1 MTVMLKKL
9 KMSEIDCAN
18 CAAKMER
25 NINKLEGV
33 EVATVSFLTKR
44 LLLEVK
50 EGFSFDEVL
59 KQVKKEVKKIEPDCD
74 ITE

>member
-50 EGFSFDEVL
+50 EGFSFDKVL

>member
-1 MTVMLKKL
+1 MLKKL
-9 KMSEIDCAN
+9 KMTEVDCAN

-33 EVATVSFLTKR
+33 EVATVSFITKR

-50 EGFSFDEVL
+50 EGFDYDTVL
-59 KQVKKEVKKIEPDCD
+59 QQVIKEIKKVEPDCD
-74 ITE
+74 LVE

>member
-1 MTVMLKKL
+1 MLKKL
-9 KMSEIDCAN
+9 KMTEIDCAN
-18 CAAKMER
+18 CAAMMER

-50 EGFSFDEVL
+50 EGYDYDAVLAQVVREV
-59 KQVKKEVKKIEPDCD
+59 QKIEPDCD
-74 ITE
+74 LVE

>member
-1 MTVMLKKL
+1 MLKKL

>member
-1 MTVMLKKL
+1 MLKKL
-9 KMSEIDCAN
+9 KMTEIDCAN

-50 EGFSFDEVL
+50 EGYDYDAVLAQVVREV
-59 KQVKKEVKKIEPDCD
+59 QKIEPDCD
-74 ITE
+74 LVE

>member
-1 MTVMLKKL
+1 MLKKL

-50 EGFSFDEVL
+50 EGFSFDKVL

>member
-1 MTVMLKKL
+1 MLKKL
-9 KMSEIDCAN
+9 KLTEIDCAN

-33 EVATVSFLTKR
+33 EVATISFLTKK

-50 EGFSFDEVL
+50 EGYDYEEVL
-59 KQVKKEVKKIEPDCD
+59 TLVKKEAKKIEPDCD
-74 ITE
+74 IIE

>member
-1 MTVMLKKL
+1 MLKKL
-9 KMSEIDCAN
+9 KLTEIDCAN

-33 EVATVSFLTKR
+33 EVATISFLTKK

-50 EGFSFDEVL
+50 EGYDYEEVL
-59 KQVKKEVKKIEPDCD
+59 TQIKKQVKKIEPDCD
-74 ITE
+74 IIE